1 MIQREQLQSAR
12 ILLFDDDV
20 VNLYGLK
27 KILNTHG
34 FSEIFC
40 ITPSKAIGQCLQDT
54 APNLIML
61 NLAMQSVSA
70 MDVLKDIVSYSRT
83 EGSLEG
89 VPILALAG
97 QSDCEQI
104 EQALTLG
111 AKDCLTV
118 SAHAMESI
126 CRIRTLLEHYF
137 LTKNASHH
145 DAIAPAAEPAR
156 EVRKTTAGAI
166 TLGELSRP
174 EVHENGALKKNGG
187 IANNTEPLQLYNLL
201 SESLLQ
207 LNNSKL
213 SLAVLLFSFDNFGEI
228 CKTLGSESADTILSM
243 TLQRLRNTVEKVS
256 RESHRD
262 GEQSHLVARY
272 YGGKFIVVLRGLSTE
287 EKAVLIAH
295 RILSTL
301 ALPYELPGLVLEI
314 AAQIGIALA
323 PRHSL
328 AVDSL
333 FRQSEVALYK
343 AKQSGRPVVVYSSD
357 IDCYDPL
364 RLALIP
370 DLRKAINT
378 NELFLVY
385 QPKIN
390 IKTGCVSG
398 VEALIRWIHPEH
410 GFIPPND
417 FIPLAEQNSVI
428 KPLTVWVMNEAMRQ
442 SVKFCRSSIDIPIA
456 VNISATCLRDDSLV
470 GYTKML
476 LEKNNIS
483 PDRMIMEITESAMM
497 QDPTLGLNLLKQL
510 NEMGIQISI
519 DDYGTGYS
527 SLAYLKRLPVNEM
540 KIDRA
545 FIKDMAHDEDD
556 KLIVS
561 TTIDMGHKFGLRV
574 IAEGVEDAETVAL
587 LKEMN
592 CDQVQGYFYAKPMPI
607 DELYEWIADQKKA
620 V

>member
-1 MIQREQLQSAR
+1 MILQEQLQSAR

-27 KILNTHG
+27 KILNKHG
-34 FSEIFC
+34 YGEIFC
-40 ITPSKAIGQCLQDT
+40 VTPSEEINQCLQNT
-54 APNLIML
+54 APDLILL
-61 NLAMQSVSA
+61 NLAMRSVCA
-70 MDVLKDIVSYSRT
+70 LTVLKDLKSQVYV
-83 EGSLEG
+83 EG
-89 VPILALAG
+89 VPILALVD
-97 QSDCEQI
+97 QSAYEKMD
-104 EQALTLG
+104 QAFELG
-111 AKDCLTV
+111 VKDCLMV
-118 SAHAMESI
+118 PLHELKSV
-126 CRIRTLLEHYF
+126 CRVKTLLEHYF
-137 LTKNASHH
+137 LSTNVVNNGSKNTGDYSPVASGVDTWCEVPRVKPLLDDKRLTNSSDSLQRHDQLTKA
-145 DAIAPAAEPAR
+145 
-156 EVRKTTAGAI
+156 
-166 TLGELSRP
+166 
-174 EVHENGALKKNGG
+174 
-187 IANNTEPLQLYNLL
+187 LQLLK
-201 SESLLQ
+201 S
-207 LNNSKL
+207 SKH

-228 CKTLGSESADTILSM
+228 CKTLGAESADTILSM
-243 TLQRLRNTVEKVS
+243 TLQRLQHSIRKISKENPGEVEQNHFVT
-256 RESHRD
+256 
-262 GEQSHLVARY
+262 RY
-272 YGGKFIVVLRGLSTE
+272 YGGKFVIVLQNLHSE

-314 AAQIGIALA
+314 AAQIGISLA
-323 PRHSL
+323 PRHSIE
-328 AVDSL
+328 VDGL

-357 IDCYDPL
+357 IDYYDPL

-370 DLRKAINT
+370 ELRKAINA
-378 NELFLVY
+378 NELYLVY

-428 KPLTVWVMNEAMRQ
+428 KPLTVWVLNKAMQQ
-442 SVKFCRSSIDIPIA
+442 SVEFCRLSIDIPIA
-456 VNISATCLRDDSLV
+456 VNISASCLRDDSLV

-476 LEKNNIS
+476 LEKNNIA

-497 QDPTLGLNLLKQL
+497 QDPALGLNLLNQL
-510 NEMGIQISI
+510 NDMGIQISI

-545 FIKDMAHDEDD
+545 FIKDMASDEDD

-561 TTIDMGHKFGLRV
+561 TTIEMGHKFGLRV
-574 IAEGVEDAETVAL
+574 IAEGVEDSETVEL
-587 LKEMN
+587 LKLMD

-607 DELYEWIADQKKA
+607 DELYAWIGQQKKA